1 MIMKDKIAVLALRLN
16 FSSASWGKM
25 VLSIPTIPPT
35 KVLTMT
41 SKTNCFQLFLKPNAT
56 SFNLILILNYS
67 EKIFTHIQST
77 DNRVVK
83 YSLSLICK
91 NTSFFTMLTSVS
103 GVTNSSQVKS
113 LKRNKTYRLYC
124 LNPLSIKIVFLLL
137 RKIFN

>member
-1 MIMKDKIAVLALRLN
+1 MKDKIAVLALRLN
-16 FSSASWGKM
+16 FSSASCGKM

-67 EKIFTHIQST
+67 EKIFTHIQSI

-83 YSLSLICK
+83 YSLSIIC
-91 NTSFFTMLTSVS
+91 
-103 GVTNSSQVKS
+103 
-113 LKRNKTYRLYC
+113 
-124 LNPLSIKIVFLLL
+124 
-137 RKIFN
+137 